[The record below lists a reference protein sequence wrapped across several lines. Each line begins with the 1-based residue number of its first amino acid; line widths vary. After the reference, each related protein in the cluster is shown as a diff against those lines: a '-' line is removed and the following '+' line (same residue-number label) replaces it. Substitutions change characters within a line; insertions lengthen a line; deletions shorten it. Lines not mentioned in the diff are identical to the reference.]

1 MEATLLGMILPCS
14 TLSPLF
20 ICNCVLHEKACD
32 SYCIIHERSD
42 ISKRCLMF
50 KKRGTCGVFQS
61 YSELPDSSQEPGVPG
76 RPQLKKE
83 NIENGNSGGKN
94 G

>member
-50 KKRGTCGVFQS
+50 DVFQS
-61 YSELPDSSQEPGVPG
+61 YSELPDSSQEPVVPG
-76 RPQLKKE
+76 RPKLKKE